1 MFCARLHGR
10 KYLARKSACACKHAS
25 WRAQIH
31 IRAGVRTVPN
41 TVSVTVEH
49 MCVITQANFDE
60 IRKLMESEKL
70 SESAIRAFKQVLY
83 TSRRGEGLQTHK
95 M

>member
-1 MFCARLHGR
+1 MFMQARF
-10 KYLARKSACACKHAS
+10 LARSNSHS
-25 WRAQIH
+25 RW
-31 IRAGVRTVPN
+31 GERTVPN
-41 TVSVTVEH
+41 TVSVTGKH
-49 MCVITQANFDE
+49 MYVVTQANFDE